1 MTTGTV
7 KWFNDSK
14 GFGFIT
20 PDGGGKDVF
29 AHFSAIQGEGHKSL
43 RENQKVS
50 FDVTNGLTPSVI
62 ACSSLSTEP
71 PESQVREARATGL
84 FFVRL
89 PRRQQQRGPLL
100 PYSLSIERAKN
111 SRRESTGS
119 PA

>member
-43 RENQKVS
+43 REN
-50 FDVTNGLTPSVI
+50 
-62 ACSSLSTEP
+62 
-71 PESQVREARATGL
+71 RATGL